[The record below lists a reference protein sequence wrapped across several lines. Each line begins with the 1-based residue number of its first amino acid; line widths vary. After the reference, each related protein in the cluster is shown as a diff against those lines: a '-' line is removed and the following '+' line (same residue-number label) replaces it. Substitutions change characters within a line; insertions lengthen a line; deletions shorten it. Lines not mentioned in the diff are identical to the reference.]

1 VFGFDRAQGRFA
13 LESAHAGESAASVR
27 DATGFDYDAPAA
39 VPETAGLSA
48 EDRALIR
55 TRVAEEIA
63 ETYPRYAASL
73 LAA

>member
-1 VFGFDRAQGRFA
+1 
-13 LESAHAGESAASVR
+13 VR
-27 DATGFDYDAPAA
+27 DATGFDYDAPAV
-39 VPETAGLSA
+39 VPETAGLST

-55 TRVAEEIA
+55 SRVAEEIA